1 MKECTLRSVLIVF
14 VLIMFGCIL
23 FMQEQPEEVSVE
35 SIPLEIYDLIVQEHP
50 NASPIEIVQIYLDD
64 KELYNAFLSDEDH

>member
-35 SIPLEIYDLIVQEHP
+35 SIPLEIYDLIVQ
-50 NASPIEIVQIYLDD
+50 IYLDD